1 MAQQYQALN
10 NDELIKV
17 FLSTHATKR
26 RLQNLPGDWGDLIN
40 ILNGRLNILTN
51 VLNQRE
57 GMYAQAQALLA
68 EELGPQQQNG
78 GRRKQRRRK
87 RRRSTK
93 RRTSK
98 RRSLRQKSQRKRSSK
113 RRH

>member
-10 NDELIKV
+10 NDELREV
-17 FLSTHATKR
+17 FLSTHADKR
-26 RLQNLPGDWGDLIN
+26 RLENLDGDYGLLIN
-40 ILNGRLNILTN
+40 ILNGRINMLGD
-51 VLNQRE
+51 VLNQR
-57 GMYAQAQALLA
+57 GMNAQALLA

-98 RRSLRQKSQRKRSSK
+98 KRSLRQKSQRKRSSK